1 MTEAIVITPVKDSIV
16 TSLKTIMSIHE
27 AKTKIHHIVYN
38 DFSSPETLQL
48 LRDNAAKFSFELINL
63 CDKIDTPSP
72 NYDFVLQDGQRRAL
86 KEGKHL
92 IVVES
97 DVVVKENTLDELI
110 HYANQEANTGM
121 VGAITV
127 DKLEQVNF
135 PYLKFKNRRLDI
147 IDTKRSLSFC
157 CTLMS
162 NSFLQKFNFKELDK
176 SKDWYDTSLSKKA
189 IDLGFKN
196 IVLGNVTVLHL
207 PHGSRPWKQLKYKN
221 PVKYYFH
228 KFWKG
233 IDKI

>member
-16 TSLKTIMSIHE
+16 TTLKTIASIYE
-27 AKTKIHHIVYN
+27 AKPKVHHIVYN

-48 LRDNAAKFSFELINL
+48 LRDHLTKFKFDLVNL
-63 CDKIDTPSP
+63 SDIIDTPSP

-86 KEGKHL
+86 QERKHL

-97 DVVVKENTLDELI
+97 DVVVKENTLNELI
-110 HYANQEANTGM
+110 HYTNQHDNIGM

-127 DKLEQVNF
+127 DSHEQVNF
-135 PYLKFKNRRLDI
+135 PYLKFKKRSSEE

-162 NSFLQKFNFKELDK
+162 HSFLQRFSFEELDK
-176 SKDWYDTSLSKKA
+176 SKDWYDTSLSKKS
-189 IDLGFKN
+189 IELGFKN
-196 IVLGNVTVLHL
+196 RILGNLTVLHA

-221 PVKYYFH
+221 PVKYYFN
-228 KFWKG
+228 KVIKG
-233 IDKI
+233 RDKI

>member
-16 TSLKTIMSIHE
+16 TSLKTIASICE
-27 AKTKIHHIVYN
+27 SKSKIHHIVYN

-48 LRDNAAKFSFELINL
+48 LRDQVAKFKFELINL
-63 CDKIDTPSP
+63 CDSIDTPSP

-97 DVVVKENTLDELI
+97 DVVVKENTLNDLV
-110 HYANQEANTGM
+110 HYANQQANIGM

-127 DKLEQVNF
+127 DKMEQVNF
-135 PYLKFKNRRLDI
+135 PYLKFRNRKLDI

-162 NSFLQKFNFKELDK
+162 HRFLERFSFDELDK
-176 SKDWYDTSLSKKA
+176 SKDWYDTTLSKKS

-196 IVLGNVTVLHL
+196 IILGNITVLHL

-221 PVKYYFH
+221 PVKYYFN
-228 KFWKG
+228 KLVKG
-233 IDKI
+233 RDKI

>member
-1 MTEAIVITPVKDSIV
+1 MNGAIVITPVKDSIV
-16 TSLKTIMSIHE
+16 TSLKTIASIHG
-27 AKTKIHHIVYN
+27 AKSKFHHIVYN

-48 LRDNAAKFSFELINL
+48 LRDHVAKFKFELVNL
-63 CDKIDTPSP
+63 CDSIDTPSP

-86 KEGKHL
+86 QEGKHL

-110 HYANQEANTGM
+110 HFANQEADVGM

-135 PYLKFKNRRLDI
+135 PYLKFKNKRSEVM
-147 IDTKRSLSFC
+147 DTRRSLSFC

-162 NSFLQKFNFKELDK
+162 NNFLQQFNFEELDK
-176 SKDWYDTSLSKKA
+176 SKDWYDTSLSKRS

-196 IVLGNVTVLHL
+196 IILGNLTVLHL

-221 PVKYYFH
+221 PVKYYFN
-228 KFWKG
+228 KLVKG
-233 IDKI
+233 RDKI